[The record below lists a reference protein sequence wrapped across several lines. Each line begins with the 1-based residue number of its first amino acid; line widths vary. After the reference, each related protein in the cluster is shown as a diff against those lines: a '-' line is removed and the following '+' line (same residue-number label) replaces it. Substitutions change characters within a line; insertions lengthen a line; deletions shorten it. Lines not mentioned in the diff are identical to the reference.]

1 MILGAAVLHPLRLV
15 PTDAD
20 LYSQQSQFLGL
31 IHPRLISVYKA
42 GVFFAIF
49 GAIYGMLPVYA
60 RTTYEIAIAIW
71 PRRDWSFDRLR
82 LRVILYTAAG
92 GLLLLWTGFKTVVL
106 AGIVAP
112 FAGVLGC
119 GLWCLAMIWVEWKQ
133 LPSVYRMSK
142 WLLALTAI
150 AGITMAAIGC
160 YVTVLTRWH

>member
-31 IHPRLISVYKA
+31 IHPRLIVVYKA

-60 RTTYEIAIAIW
+60 RTTYEISIAIW
-71 PRRDWSFDRLR
+71 PKRSWNFDSLR
-82 LRVILYTAAG
+82 LPVILYSAIG
-92 GLLLLWTGFKTVVL
+92 GMLLIWTGFKTVVL

-112 FAGVLGC
+112 FAGMLGC
-119 GLWCLAMIWVEWKQ
+119 GLWCLAMIWVERRQ
-133 LPSVYRMSK
+133 LPPVYRMSK
-142 WLLALTAI
+142 WLGALTAI
-150 AGITMAAIGC
+150 AGITMTVVGC
-160 YVTVLTRWH
+160 YVTVLTWWR

>member
-20 LYSQQSQFLGL
+20 LYSQQSKFLGL
-31 IHPRLISVYKA
+31 IHPQLISIYKA

-60 RTTYEIAIAIW
+60 RTTYEISIAIW
-71 PRRDWSFDRLR
+71 PKRGWNFERLR
-82 LRVILYTAAG
+82 LLVTFYTAAG
-92 GLLLLWTGFKTVVL
+92 ALLLLWTGFKTVVI

-119 GLWCLAMIWVEWKQ
+119 GLWCLAMIWVEWKN
-133 LPSVYRMSK
+133 LPRVYRMSK
-142 WLLALTAI
+142 WLLALLAI
-150 AGITMAAIGC
+150 AGITMTAVGC
-160 YVTVLTRWH
+160 YVTAVTWWR